1 MAADRRS
8 SVWKRFQIG
17 WKQKLNWRRI
27 NDSSEG
33 DVSKRLEVWVAD
45 FILEEVVGEMKL
57 RFLKMMLVVAGLGI
71 IVAAP
76 LTLAAPK
83 TLTFWHY
90 FTDGRKEL
98 LVDLAKEYQKVSG
111 YKVDVQLFPGDQEV
125 ERKMEAAIQAG
136 NAPDLYV
143 GNGSGDPLKI
153 EAKARWIKAGG
164 MLNLRKYVTGYWLK
178 SYNPKL
184 LGNISFGK
192 GNQYGVEPGLYAVPL
207 DAVNMQ
213 IIYNRTLFKKAGL
226 NPDQPPQTMP
236 EFLAACKKLR
246 SAGITPFAAGFGTW
260 LGISLWE
267 VYAWNIMG
275 EKEMLKAHNEG
286 KCLSNPKWVNV
297 FKVFA
302 DLRDAD
308 AYASGMA
315 TWDNPDA
322 ERLFAQEKV
331 AMMYNGSWT
340 FGVVKN
346 INAEL
351 VPRMGAFL
359 PPTAAKNPLYIQ
371 GGYGATLAVN
381 AASPNKEATVKFLQW
396 LTAPAQQ
403 ARYAKESLNLPAS
416 SAVTKTVKLDGGIGQ
431 FADDVN
437 RIIPPVLKARG
448 GDVDTQI
455 IRGIQGIILKQ
466 KTPQQVVTEVNNVWK
481 AALLK

>member
-1 MAADRRS
+1 MRQRFFRLMLLMAGFVMVTA
-8 SVWKRFQIG
+8 G
-17 WKQKLNWRRI
+17 PL
-27 NDSSEG
+27 
-33 DVSKRLEVWVAD
+33 VA
-45 FILEEVVGEMKL
+45 
-57 RFLKMMLVVAGLGI
+57 
-71 IVAAP
+71 
-76 LTLAAPK
+76 AAPK

-98 LVDLAKEYQKVSG
+98 MVDLGKEYEKISG
-111 YKVDVQLFPGDQEV
+111 VKVDVQLFPGDQEV

-136 NAPDLYV
+136 NAPDLYA

-164 MLNLRKYVTGYWLK
+164 MLNLSKYVTGAWLK

-184 LGNISFGK
+184 LGNISFAK
-192 GNQYGVEPGLYAVPL
+192 GNQYGVEPGLYALPL

-213 IIYNRTLFKKAGL
+213 ILYNRNLFKKAGL
-226 NPDQPPQTMP
+226 NPDQPPRTMA
-236 EFLAACKKLR
+236 EFLTACKKLR

-260 LGISLWE
+260 LGISMWE

-286 KCLSNPKWVNV
+286 KCFTNPKWAKV
-297 FKVFA
+297 FQVFA
-302 DLRDAD
+302 DMRDAN
-308 AYASGMA
+308 AYANGMA

-340 FGVVKN
+340 FGVIKN
-346 INAEL
+346 INPEL
-351 VPRMGAFL
+351 VPKMGAFL
-359 PPTAAKNPLYIQ
+359 PPSAGSYPLYIQ

-381 AASPNKEATVKFLQW
+381 ASSTNKEAAVKFLQW
-396 LTAPAQQ
+396 LTAPQQQ

-416 SAVTKTVKLDGGIGQ
+416 SSVTKTVKLEGGIGQ

-437 RIIPPVLKARG
+437 RIIPPVLKSRG

-455 IRGIQGIILKQ
+455 IRGIQAILLKE
-466 KTPQQVVTEVNNVWK
+466 KTPQQVLDEVNKVWK
-481 AALLK
+481 AAQLK